1 VNAYYYLKKTA
12 AFKSEAEETKARIT
26 AFAKYSVAMN
36 IIEAFA
42 GQGI

>member
-12 AFKSEAEETKARIT
+12 AAEETKTRIT

-36 IIEAFA
+36 IIEVFA